1 MFPRLSPRLCA
12 GLREAFQRV
21 GYHVDGVPA
30 LLGSAAH
37 AALARD
43 EPVPARMA
51 SRDGGPL
58 GTLVRLFLLGDAEPA
73 DAVAEALA
81 PVTVPDALAAG
92 LLRLADG
99 PDRADGDPGGDAV
112 VAALDIRP
120 HGADD
125 QSWWVVSDLDLGRL
139 RGRAEPPGVDHVL
152 GVGQASLSLAAA
164 TVRRPVGRLLDLGT
178 GCGVQALH
186 ATRHADHVV
195 ATDVNPR
202 ALALAAGTFALS
214 GVDVQRRAGS
224 WLEPVAGERF
234 DQIVSNPPFVAGPPR
249 VRHTYRDSGLAGDE
263 VAARLVGGL
272 PELLTDG
279 GVAQLLACWLHVRG
293 QDWPER
299 VVSWLPAGGGLDA
312 WFVQREVAD
321 PPLYVATWLRDAGI
335 DPASPAAGDEA
346 ERWLAWFAEQRVD
359 GVGFGFVTLRRTGS
373 AGARAEPTV
382 LCEDLRQALA
392 DPLGRETA
400 GWLDRVDWLRGHSD
414 DAALLA
420 ARLTVAPTVVLERTA
435 RPGVGGWEEILATV
449 RRVDGPGW
457 RHEVDQPAVAL
468 LAGCQGALPLADLL
482 ALLAHSIDRPV
493 DELVSTSLPAVRE
506 LVRHGLLLPAEWVE
520 DATRASSGR
529 EAAVARGAPAGRSP
543 ERGLGA
549 ASVTRAASAT
559 LGQRG

>member
-1 MFPRLSPRLCA
+1 MIPRLSPRLCA
-12 GLREAFQRV
+12 GLREAFQRL

-30 LLGSAAH
+30 LLGPAAH

-92 LLRLADG
+92 LLRPAG
-99 PDRADGDPGGDAV
+99 GSARADGEDHRGGLGEDV
-112 VAALDIRP
+112 VAAALDIRP

-139 RGRAEPPGVDHVL
+139 RGRAHPPVVDHVL

-186 ATRHADHVV
+186 ATRHAEHVV

-214 GVDVQRRAGS
+214 GVDVRPRAGS

-234 DQIVSNPPFVAGPPR
+234 DQIVSNPPFVVGPPR
-249 VRHTYRDSGLAGDE
+249 VRHTYRDSGLAGDG
-263 VAARLVGGL
+263 VAARLVGTV
-272 PELLTDG
+272 PELLSDG

-321 PPLYVATWLRDAGI
+321 PALYVATWLRDAGI
-335 DPASPAAGDEA
+335 DPASPAARDEA

-359 GVGFGFVTLRRTGS
+359 GVGFGFVTLRRGGS
-373 AGARAEPTV
+373 AGGRTAPAV
-382 LCEDLRQALA
+382 QCEDLRQALA
-392 DPLGRETA
+392 DPLGGEIA
-400 GWLDRVDWLRGHSD
+400 GWLDRVEWLRGHSD

-435 RPGVGGWEEILATV
+435 RPGVDGWEEILATV

-457 RHEVDQPAVAL
+457 RHEVDQPAAAL
-468 LAGCQGALPLADLL
+468 LAGCQGALPLGDLL
-482 ALLAHSIDRPV
+482 ALLAHSTDGLV
-493 DELVSTSLPAVRE
+493 DELVAAGLPAVRE
-506 LVRHGLLLPAEWVE
+506 LVRHGLLVPAEWV
-520 DATRASSGR
+520 DAGARASGGR
-529 EAAVARGAPAGRSP
+529 DTAVARDMPAGRFP
-543 ERGLGA
+543 GRGLGA
-549 ASVTRAASAT
+549 GRAP
-559 LGQRG
+559 LGRPG